1 MSRYRTGADALAFA
15 LALTGLAFGNSA
27 LQAQQNAKPPAQSKT
42 AQPAEKPAASAP
54 QSPAQTGAIPNGAQA
69 LPIPDAV
76 RLNLLIR
83 STLLAVSHANQSG
96 NYSVLRDLGA
106 PAFQRFNSA
115 ASLAE
120 KFAGLRKMKV
130 DFTPIFFFQPH
141 LHRPP
146 ALQDGR
152 FLRLTGYM
160 PTQPQKIDFDFAF
173 QNIDGKWM
181 LVGINVGMSQAQAK
195 VSSAPNAGASA
206 RQAGQAGKP
215 PAPQSKGE
223 PKPGVQVRA
232 TAR

>member
-1 MSRYRTGADALAFA
+1 
-15 LALTGLAFGNSA
+15 LALTGLAFGCGP
-27 LQAQQNAKPPAQSKT
+27 LQAQQSAKPPAQPKAAQPAASA

-54 QSPAQTGAIPNGAQA
+54 QAPAHTGAVADGAQA

-83 STLLAVSHANQSG
+83 STLMAVSHANQSG

-160 PTQPQKIDFDFAF
+160 PTQPQRIDFDFAF

-181 LVGINVGMSQAQAK
+181 LVGINVGMSDARAK
-195 VSSAPNAGASA
+195 VSSAPGAAAPASRPA
-206 RQAGQAGKP
+206 QAGKP
-215 PAPQSKGE
+215 RAPQGKSEAQAGAQGQA
-223 PKPGVQVRA
+223 P
-232 TAR
+232 AR